1 MLSTYLYRSY
11 GGLYMDESIWMGSSA
26 DFSLVPPTT
35 AWPCL
40 AHALFLF
47 TNRKMHE
54 AVLQKGQ
61 QAKFTIAIGHN
72 VKQPFSPKII
82 SWTNDHSGTLKA
94 AFESLE
100 QDVSKTT
107 DYIGNE
113 IKIRLPPDG
122 RSSGT
127 GSAAGADTAFSRIC
141 GKTDAIQF
149 KKSSHLVLL
158 LRSTKSFVFIHRA
171 KR

>member
-1 MLSTYLYRSY
+1 
-11 GGLYMDESIWMGSSA
+11 MDESIWMGSSA
-26 DFSLVPPTT
+26 DFSLVPATT

-82 SWTNDHSGTLKA
+82 S
-94 AFESLE
+94 
-100 QDVSKTT
+100 
-107 DYIGNE
+107 
-113 IKIRLPPDG
+113 
-122 RSSGT
+122 
-127 GSAAGADTAFSRIC
+127 
-141 GKTDAIQF
+141 
-149 KKSSHLVLL
+149 
-158 LRSTKSFVFIHRA
+158 
-171 KR
+171 